1 MRVRE
6 GTRLPGVSAE
16 ELVALVT
23 VHLDRVHDA
32 VRRLGCDP
40 GAAVEVVETSALD
53 LVDAV
58 AGRPETV
65 TDALGWWLQQ
75 ARRLGLRVRQGAP
88 ETADPLPVGGGLL
101 SADDDQVV
109 LSEVLEELPEPDRA
123 ALLLRDSYDLPLV
136 SIAGALAT
144 DAESAMERVGRVRL
158 AFLARADDAAA
169 PPVPPHAGSV
179 AALARLGE
187 AGRPTA
193 ADATARRHAR
203 SCAECAA
210 VVEAQRRAHLLLAG
224 LTVVALPAGDRQA
237 IVERIEEH
245 AFVSLPSTA
254 SLLVPDD
261 EEWDDE
267 EELDDRWFSP
277 LLATL
282 GVVLAALVGLGI
294 GVVADRL
301 DSRVLDR
308 REVAANVLPPVT
320 APPVLSP
327 APGPAS
333 ARPPDPQL
341 TTRVFEV
348 PSPSPTPP
356 PPPPAA
362 TPMLSVQP
370 SSGPGGAVLTVAG
383 TGWLPGGEVQLA
395 YLRADG
401 TPTGSVAT
409 ASADERG
416 AFRARLTAT
425 DPSGAGG
432 RHLVRADDGTQSA
445 TAPYDVAG

>member
-1 MRVRE
+1 MRE
-6 GTRLPGVSAE
+6 ATRLPGVSAE

-32 VRRLGCDP
+32 VRRLGCDAR
-40 GAAVEVVETSALD
+40 AAVEVVETSALD

-65 TDALGWWLQQ
+65 ADALGWWLQQ
-75 ARRLGLRVRQGAP
+75 ARRLGLRVRQSAA

-123 ALLLRDSYDLPLV
+123 ALLMRDSYDLPLV
-136 SIAGALAT
+136 SVAGALAT
-144 DAESAMERVGRVRL
+144 DTESAMERVGRARL
-158 AFLARADDAAA
+158 AFLGRADDAA
-169 PPVPPHAGSV
+169 PPAVPVHAGSV

-187 AGRPTA
+187 TGRATA

-203 SCAECAA
+203 SCADCGA

-224 LTVVALPAGDRQA
+224 LTVVALPAAERA
-237 IVERIEEH
+237 SLVARIEEQ
-245 AFVSLPSTA
+245 AFASLPSTA
-254 SLLVPDD
+254 TLLVTGE

-267 EELDDRWFSP
+267 DELGDRWFSP

-282 GVVLAALVGLGI
+282 GVVLAALLGLGL
-294 GVVADRL
+294 GVVIDRL
-301 DSRVLDR
+301 DSPALDR
-308 REVAANVLPPVT
+308 REAAANVLPPVT

-327 APGPAS
+327 APGPAT
-333 ARPPDPQL
+333 ARPPDPQI

-348 PSPSPTPP
+348 PSPTPSPAA
-356 PPPPAA
+356 PPPAA
-362 TPMLSVQP
+362 PAPGLSVQP
-370 SSGPGGAVLTVAG
+370 ASGLDGAVLTVIG
-383 TGWLPGGEVQLA
+383 TGWLPGAEVQLA
-395 YLRADG
+395 YLREDG

-416 AFRARLTAT
+416 AFRAELTAS
-425 DPSGAGG
+425 DPTGTPG

-445 TAPYDVAG
+445 TAPYDVTG